1 MPIDDLSSVTD
12 DKTVPSASDSTP
24 PATGTELPIINRAVL
39 AVRVSAEELTAVCIL
54 KIHAKTVEINA
65 VIQSASFFTVSAI
78 PDLCIS
84 GDTEEPMLTA
94 KYPPM
99 SGSTAKLE
107 M

>member
-1 MPIDDLSSVTD
+1 MPTEDLSKVTD
-12 DKTVPSASDSTP
+12 AVTVPSASESTP

-39 AVRVSAEELTAVCIL
+39 AVSVSAEELTAVCIP
-54 KIHAKTVEINA
+54 KIPAKTVEIKA
-65 VIQSASFFTVSAI
+65 VIQSASFLTVSAI

-84 GDTEEPMLTA
+84 GDTDELMLTA
-94 KYPPM
+94 KYPPI